1 MSTESLENI
10 FIENLVAGLPRSPMQ
25 VNRLQQCDAELV
37 RLTGDPD
44 QILAITTDSLVEEI
58 DTGLY
63 ESPWLIGWMIVMANL
78 SDLAAVGAS
87 PLGIVISEVLPR
99 EFQDVVE
106 LQRGI
111 RDACIASEVCV
122 LGGDTNFADRLIVT
136 ACAVGTV
143 RGSAYLSRQGCVPG
157 DVLYSSG
164 PLGSGNAFAL
174 ARFMKDFPPE
184 GEYRPTA
191 RIREGKALIGV
202 ASACMDTSDGLFA
215 TLDQLTR
222 VNHVGFE
229 LDAGWESALDP
240 GAKAMADGA
249 GIPPWLMLAGEH
261 GEFELVFTVPQ
272 ERESALLEK
281 GLSLNRK
288 FYRLGKVTETPV
300 VTLPVY
306 GAIAEIDTG
315 RIRNLPGETGGNVER
330 YLHELLGIDA
340 SYRRKLTDL

>member
-1 MSTESLENI
+1 MSTESLENA

-25 VNRLQQCDAELV
+25 INRIQQSDAELV
-37 RLTGDPD
+37 RLAPD
-44 QILAITTDSLVEEI
+44 SDHILAITTDSLVEEI
-58 DTGLY
+58 DSGLY
-63 ESPWLIGWMIVMANL
+63 ESPWLIGWMIVMANM

-87 PLGIVISEVLPR
+87 PLGIVISEVFPR
-99 EFQDVVE
+99 EFPDVRE

-111 RDACIASEVCV
+111 RDACVASEVCV

-143 RGSAYLSRQGCVPG
+143 HGNAYLSRQGCTPG
-157 DVLYSSG
+157 DLLYSSG

-174 ARFMKDFPPE
+174 ARLIKDSPPG

-191 RIREGKALIGV
+191 RIREGKALVGI
-202 ASACMDTSDGLFA
+202 ASACMDTSDGLLA
-215 TLDQLTR
+215 TLDQLSR

-229 LDAGWESALDP
+229 LQAGWESALDP
-240 GAKAMADGA
+240 GAKAMAEGI

-261 GEFELVFTVPQ
+261 GEFELVFTVPR
-272 ERESALLEK
+272 ERESALIQK
-281 GLSLNRK
+281 GLSLNRE
-288 FYRLGKVTETPV
+288 FYRLGQVTETPV

-306 GAIAEIDTG
+306 GANAEIDTG
-315 RIRNLPGETGGNVER
+315 RIRNLLEETGGNVES
-330 YLHELLGIDA
+330 YLHELLAIDA